1 MKAFKVLALAVVS
14 LLAFAAC
21 STENSKYE
29 TVAGDPLGTKIY
41 TLQNGL
47 KVYMSVNKQEPRIQ
61 TFIAVRSG
69 GKNDPADNTGLAHYL
84 EHLMFKGTPSLG
96 TTDYEAEKVIL
107 DQIEDLYEVY
117 RTKTDEAERR
127 ALYHVIDSLSYEASK
142 ISIPNEYDKAMSI
155 IGSTGSNASTSE
167 DVTSYTENIP
177 SNQIE
182 NWAKVQADRFKNM
195 VIRGFHTELET
206 VYEEYNMYMNVDSE
220 NAMYAMDSVLFKNH
234 PYGTQTV
241 LGTSD
246 HLKNPSIKA
255 IKKQKETMYVPN
267 NCAIC
272 LSGDFDPDE
281 MVAIIEKYFGDWQ
294 PNPNIPE
301 LKYKPEEDIT
311 SPVTRHVYG
320 TDAEFVMIGWRI
332 PGQSTQESEIGSIV
346 GEVMNNGMAGLI
358 DLDINQQQKMLK
370 ASVSTDR
377 RVDYGEFDLEG
388 FPNKGQ
394 SMEEVRDLLLAE
406 MAKLRAGDFN
416 EDLIAAAVANQ
427 KLRQMRALES
437 NGQRA
442 RQYVTSFIA
451 KHNWADDVHKMERLE
466 KITKADVVAWAN
478 KYLGENSYCV
488 VFKHLGANPKNQKI
502 VAPAIT
508 PIATNRDKQS
518 AFLTEIQNTE
528 VQPIEPVFTNYETD
542 LSKFNAKEG
551 VEVLYKKNDIN
562 EVAQMNF
569 IFDEGL
575 LNDPALGM
583 AADYVSYLG
592 TKTNSAEKMALEM
605 YKLAC
610 NFSFRVNTNTL
621 QLSVSGLNEN
631 LGKAVDL
638 VEDLMANAEAN
649 DEVLAQYK
657 QSLLKSRTDSKFN
670 QNACTNALNNY
681 VMYGPEYVK
690 KTTMTDEQIMNI
702 TSEELLGK
710 VKELLNK
717 QHTVA
722 YYGPSSEADVKSLL
736 AEHHK
741 VADKLEPL
749 TKLYAQKVLTTT
761 PKVFI
766 APYKTRQFNYIQF
779 TCDGAKYAPEDDAV
793 VRLYNSYFGSGMNA
807 IVFQEMREARALA
820 YRARASLNTP
830 TFTDDAYSFQAT
842 IGSQSDK
849 LHIAVEAFDD
859 IINNM
864 PESQKAFDI
873 AKASIDATL
882 RTQRTTGM
890 QVINNYLA
898 DRELGRTEPNAK
910 FIYETAKNLTL
921 QDVVAAQQKYVKNR
935 TYIYGLLGDSNL
947 LDLPYLRTMGPVEQI
962 SLETVFGY

>member
-1 MKAFKVLALAVVS
+1 MRVLKRMAFALVAIFA
-14 LLAFAAC
+14 LAAC
-21 STENSKYE
+21 STDKYE

-61 TFIAVRSG
+61 TYIAVRNG
-69 GKNDPADNTGLAHYL
+69 GKNDPSDNTGLAHYL

-107 DQIEDLYEVY
+107 DQIEELYEVY
-117 RTKTDEAERR
+117 RTKTDEEERR
-127 ALYHVIDSLSYEASK
+127 ALYHVIDSLSFEASK

-167 DVTSYTENIP
+167 DVTNYTENIP

-182 NWAKVQADRFKNM
+182 NWAKIQSDRFKNM

-206 VYEEYNMYMNVDSE
+206 VYEEYNMYMNEDGE

-234 PYGTQTV
+234 PYGTQSV
-241 LGTSD
+241 IGTSD

-255 IKKQKETMYVPN
+255 IKHQKETMYVPN

-294 PNPNIPE
+294 PNPEVPE
-301 LKYKPEEDIT
+301 LKYEPEEEIKA
-311 SPVTRHVYG
+311 PVTRHVYG
-320 TDAEFVMIGWRI
+320 TQAEFVMIGWRI
-332 PGQSTQESEIGSIV
+332 PGQNTQESEIGSIASSV
-346 GEVMNNGMAGLI
+346 LSNGMAGLI
-358 DLDINQQQKMLK
+358 DLDINQQQKTLSAA
-370 ASVSTDR
+370 ASAQI

-388 FPNKGQ
+388 SPKQGQ
-394 SMEEVRDLLLAE
+394 SLEEVRDLLLAE

-427 KLRQMRALES
+427 KLRQMRSLENNS
-437 NGQRA
+437 SRA
-442 RQYVTSFIA
+442 RQYVSSFIA
-451 KHNWADDVHKMERLE
+451 KHNWADDVHKMDRLE
-466 KITKADVVAWAN
+466 KITKDDVVAWAN

-528 VQPIEPVFTNYETD
+528 VQPIEPVFVNYDTD
-542 LSKFNAKEG
+542 LAKFDAKEG
-551 VEVLYKKNDIN
+551 MEVLYKKNEINDI
-562 EVAQMNF
+562 ATMNF

-575 LNDPALGM
+575 LNDPALSM
-583 AADYVSYLG
+583 ATDYISYLG

-610 NFSFRVNTNTL
+610 NFSFRTATNTL

-631 LGKAVDL
+631 IGKAMDL
-638 VEDLMANAEAN
+638 VEDLISNAAA
-649 DEVLAQYK
+649 DEKVLESYK
-657 QSLLKSRTDSKFN
+657 LSLLKSRADNKFN

-690 KTTMTDEQIMNI
+690 NTTMTDEQIMNI

-710 VKELLNK
+710 VKELLTK

-722 YYGPSSEADVKSLL
+722 YYGPASEAEVKTLL

-749 TKLYAQKVLTTT
+749 TKLYPAKVLTAE

-793 VRLYNSYFGSGMNA
+793 VRLYNMYFGSGMNA

-820 YRARASLNTP
+820 YRARASLNVP
-830 TFTDDAYSFQAT
+830 TFKDDAYSFQAT

-873 AKASIDATL
+873 AKTSIDATL

-890 QVINNYLA
+890 QVINNYLN

-910 FIYETAKNLTL
+910 YIYETAKNLTM

-935 TYIYGLLGDSNL
+935 TYYFGLLGDRNL
-947 LDLPYLRTMGPVEQI
+947 LDLKYLSTMGPVQHLT
-962 SLETVFGY
+962 LEDIFGY